1 MPEVTSTSPVAVS
14 KPLFTENAK
23 SFSVKSDSAHWG
35 VLYGVSGF
43 FALICAIFLL
53 SIVVSSIPAWR
64 HSGLSIIYGRV
75 WSQGTNSFG
84 ALPIIVG
91 TLETTA
97 IALFFAIPIGLGC
110 ALAIVHLLPG
120 RLQIFF
126 SSLVELLA
134 AVPSV
139 VYGLWGLLVLAP
151 WFRVTLEPWLASLTG
166 SHFPFEAPPE
176 GVSLLLA
183 GCVLFVM
190 VLPLIVALSRD
201 VIAVVPREQFEGAL
215 SIGATKWQVLRKVVL
230 PGARTGI
237 VGAVTLATARALGET
252 IAVAMVIGLN
262 PLFPNS
268 LFSTASTLA
277 ATIALQFQDASRLQV
292 AALGALAL
300 ILMAMTAAVN
310 WLGPA
315 PRQTCRRKC
324 RCDMKTEV
332 IEEIPRIRSSSV
344 VGSSSIRR

>member
-1 MPEVTSTSPVAVS
+1 
-14 KPLFTENAK
+14 
-23 SFSVKSDSAHWG
+23 
-35 VLYGVSGF
+35 LYGASGLF
-43 FALICAIFLL
+43 GLIAVVFLI
-53 SIVVSSIPAWR
+53 SIIGSSIPAWR
-64 HSGLSIIYGRV
+64 HSGLSLIYGSV
-75 WSQGTNSFG
+75 WSQGSDTFG

-97 IALFFAIPIGLGC
+97 IALFFAIPIGIG
-110 ALAIVHLLPG
+110 AAIAIVHVLPP

-151 WFRVTLEPWLASLTG
+151 WFESSIQPWLSDLTG
-166 SHFPFEAPPE
+166 RRFPFQGSFE

-190 VLPLIVALSRD
+190 VLPMIVALSRD
-201 VIAVVPREQFEGAL
+201 AIAVVPRDQYEGAL
-215 SIGATKWQVLRKVVL
+215 SVGATRWQVMRKVVL

-237 VGAVTLATARALGET
+237 VGAVSLATARALGET
-252 IAVAMVIGLN
+252 VAVALVIGLN

-277 ATIALQFQDASRLQV
+277 STIALQFQDATPLQV
-292 AALGALAL
+292 SALGALAV
-300 ILMAMTAAVN
+300 ILMVMTAVVN
-310 WLGPA
+310 WVG
-315 PRQTCRRKC
+315 RRL
-324 RCDMKTEV
+324 
-332 IEEIPRIRSSSV
+332 IRYSA
-344 VGSSSIRR
+344 IRAGGT